1 MITIVRGVKVGTYIF
16 TGNQDSVSFEKI
28 NFFLIFQAAM
38 MQMRFTSRLAK
49 LALSSM
55 LEVLKEK
62 PIVQHT
68 VNELMWG
75 YSDPLLKIAKDI
87 LPPDKTFPFDKFGF
101 FYKV

>member
-1 MITIVRGVKVGTYIF
+1 
-16 TGNQDSVSFEKI
+16 
-28 NFFLIFQAAM
+28 
-38 MQMRFTSRLAK
+38 
-49 LALSSM
+49 M